1 MNLDRFRE
9 PAVPLLPPLTA
20 LLDVLFLII
29 AFLVLG
35 ADFDRVETVRLPEA
49 RGASPPSAGVV
60 RLELRADG
68 GLWLEGR
75 PLAAGEAIPVLR
87 ARQPSAVLL
96 LPDERT
102 AVGPLIRWYD
112 RIRREVGVPVTVG
125 VRPPQNGPP

>member
-9 PAVPLLPPLTA
+9 PAVAPFLPMTA

-49 RGASPPSAGVV
+49 RGAPQAHDRVL

-68 GLWLEGR
+68 GLWMEGR
-75 PLAAGEAIPVLR
+75 SLSPEEAISVLR
-87 ARQPSAVLL
+87 ARKPSAVLL
-96 LPDERT
+96 LPDERS

-125 VRPPQNGPP
+125 VRPPQGSPP